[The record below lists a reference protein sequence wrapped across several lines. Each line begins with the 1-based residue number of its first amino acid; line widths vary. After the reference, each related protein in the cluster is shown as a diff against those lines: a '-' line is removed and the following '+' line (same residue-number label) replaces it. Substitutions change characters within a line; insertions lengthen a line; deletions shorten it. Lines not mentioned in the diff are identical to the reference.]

1 MEKKTMMFERRS
13 SKKHHIDVSGVLV
26 SLVALVFCLGIFAN
40 AAAAQSSPAPPPAA
54 GKKSPARA
62 PAGPQPGQQTFDSCG
77 QASSAFIAA
86 LQSDGPEALLK
97 ILGPNGKDIA
107 ASGDD
112 IADKN
117 RRAEIAK
124 KYQQMHRLVME
135 PDGTTTLY
143 LGAEN
148 WPMPIPLVHKGP
160 VWYFDTAAGKQTIL
174 YRRIGKHEL
183 AVIQVCLELV
193 DAQKEYYGAAHDGNA
208 ANRYAERFFSDP
220 DKHNG
225 LYWKAASGELESPI
239 GPLVAAAASEGYP
252 QGAGVGPEPFEGYF
266 FRMLNVEE
274 AHSTVRSQS
283 FADGGKTAGG
293 FAFVAYPAK
302 YRSTGVMTFLV
313 NQDGVVYEKDLGPRT
328 KEIAKAMTSYH
339 RDASWR
345 KAD

>member
-1 MEKKTMMFERRS
+1 MMFERLSTKKSHIGGRS
-13 SKKHHIDVSGVLV
+13 GLIGF
-26 SLVALVFCLGIFAN
+26 VALVFGLGVFAN
-40 AAAAQSSPAPPPAA
+40 AAAAQSSPAPAPAA
-54 GKKSPARA
+54 GTKSPVRP

-97 ILGPNGKDIA
+97 VLGPNGKDIA

-143 LGAEN
+143 IGAEN
-148 WPMPIPLVHKGP
+148 WPMPIPLVHKDS

-183 AVIQVCLELV
+183 AVIQVCRELA
-193 DAQKEYYGAAHDGNA
+193 DAQQEYYATAHDGNA
-208 ANRYAERFFSDP
+208 ANRYAEKFFSDP

-225 LYWKAASGELESPI
+225 LYWKAASGEPESPI

-252 QGAGVGPEPFEGYF
+252 EGAGVGPEPFEGYF
-266 FRMLNVEE
+266 FRILNVQD
-274 AHSTVRSQS
+274 AHSTGHSQS
-283 FADGGKTAGG
+283 FAGSGKTAGG

-328 KEIAKAMTSYH
+328 KEIATAMTSYH
-339 RDASWR
+339 RDATWR